1 MSSMLSST
9 KPSSWKSSSLTSS
22 TSLSSSSG
30 FWSTGVSSLP
40 VWLYKYSIPSNS
52 PREIT
57 NRKKERIINISSE
70 TLNVTLINV
79 V

>member
-52 PREIT
+52 PRKK
-57 NRKKERIINISSE
+57 NRKKESIVNISSE